1 MVSGAA
7 PKGDPDLGFTIYDF
21 GFRRC
26 GLAQSVRTGNCHD
39 PSAFP
44 PVIWSAFG
52 APRKGSVIRRRI
64 TRTSGMGG
72 RPTKGKPQKGAKR
85 HEIGKSRMMDRGAWW
100 RDGSHG
106 RDPCVPLQNA
116 KLANLRTCHPCYW
129 QAGQMPKNSSLCVT
143 SLKPFRLAMRLS
155 IAPEKHSSIST
166 TCAQRMHTR

>member
-52 APRKGSVIRRRI
+52 APPEGQCYSPADY
-64 TRTSGMGG
+64 T
-72 RPTKGKPQKGAKR
+72 
-85 HEIGKSRMMDRGAWW
+85 DF
-100 RDGSHG
+100 RDGG
-106 RDPCVPLQNA
+106 
-116 KLANLRTCHPCYW
+116 
-129 QAGQMPKNSSLCVT
+129 
-143 SLKPFRLAMRLS
+143 
-155 IAPEKHSSIST
+155 
-166 TCAQRMHTR
+166 